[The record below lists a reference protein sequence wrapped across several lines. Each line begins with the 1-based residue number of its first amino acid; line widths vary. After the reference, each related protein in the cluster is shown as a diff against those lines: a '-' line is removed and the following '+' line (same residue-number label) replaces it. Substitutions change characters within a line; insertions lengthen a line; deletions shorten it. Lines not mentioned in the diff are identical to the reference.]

1 MTDFAQ
7 WAQEYLDEAA
17 AIQARINDLR
27 EESKTATISQLAD
40 LRYRMAM
47 LYTMY
52 LECRHTGRLLQE
64 HPAALRENARREV
77 I

>member
-17 AIQARINDLR
+17 AIQARIAVLR
-27 EESKTATISQLAD
+27 EESKTATISQLND
-40 LRYRMAM
+40 LRYRMSM

-52 LECRHTGRLLQE
+52 LECRHTGRLLTE
-64 HPAALRENARREV
+64 HPAAQREKAQREV